1 MQRKADNDAPYLVL
15 AHNLAEPPQVVAAV
29 RALERAER
37 TGDQAQRIRNS
48 QPDASPPVVNG

>member
-1 MQRKADNDAPYLVL
+1 MANDDAPDVVL

-37 TGDQAQRIRNS
+37 TGNQAQRVRDS
-48 QPDASPPVVNG
+48 QPDTSPSVVNG